1 MSRIY
6 NFSAGP
12 AMLPA
17 EVLARAGD
25 EMLDWRGSGMGVME
39 MSHRGKEFMGIAAEA
54 EKDLRELL
62 AVPANYK
69 VLFLQGG
76 ATLQFAQIPMNLLAG
91 KTKADY
97 VVTGEWSKRAVKE
110 AKSYCD
116 AAVVATSEDKNFT
129 YAPKQWKVRPDAA
142 YVHYCS
148 NETIGGVEFH
158 TVPSTGA
165 VPLVA
170 DASSHFL
177 SRPLDVSK
185 FGLIYAG
192 AQKNAGPAGLTFVIV
207 RDDLIGK
214 ASKGTPSVM
223 DYKAQAD
230 ADSMLNTP
238 ASYSMYVAGL
248 VFKWI
253 KQQGGLAAMEQKN
266 IQKAK
271 LLYDVL
277 DASQFFHNP
286 VAVEDR
292 SRMNVPFTLTDP
304 ALDGEFLKGAEKR
317 GMVQLKGHRS
327 VGGMRASIYNA
338 MPIEGVRELVSY
350 MKEFEQKHG

>member
-1 MSRIY
+1 MSRIF

-25 EMLDWRGSGMGVME
+25 EMLDWHGSGVSVME

-54 EKDLRELL
+54 EKDLRGLL
-62 AVPANYK
+62 AIPAGYK

-76 ATLQFAQIPMNLLAG
+76 ATLQFAQVPMNLLDG
-91 KTKADY
+91 KGKADY
-97 VVTGEWSKRAVKE
+97 VVTGEWSKKAVKE
-110 AKSYCD
+110 ARNYCD
-116 AAVVATSEDKNFT
+116 VAIAASAEEKNFT
-129 YAPKQWKVRPDAA
+129 YAPKKWNVRPDAA

-158 TVPSTGA
+158 QTPSTSI
-165 VPLVA
+165 PLVA

-207 RDDLIGK
+207 REDLIGK
-214 ASKGTPSVM
+214 AAKGTPSVM

-238 ASYSMYVAGL
+238 ATYAMYIAGL
-248 VFKWI
+248 VFKWLQ
-253 KQQGGLAAMEQKN
+253 QQGGLVAIEQKN
-266 IQKAK
+266 VQKAK
-271 LLYDVL
+271 LLYDFL
-277 DASQFFHNP
+277 DQSAFFRNP
-286 VAVEDR
+286 VAKEDR
-292 SRMNVPFTLTDP
+292 SRMNVPFALKDP
-304 ALDGEFLKGAEKR
+304 SLDGTFLQGAEKR
-317 GMVQLKGHRS
+317 GLVQLKGHRS

-338 MPIEGVRELVSY
+338 MPVEGVRELVSY
-350 MKEFEQKHG
+350 MKEFEQEHG

>member
-1 MSRIY
+1 
-6 NFSAGP
+6 
-12 AMLPA
+12 
-17 EVLARAGD
+17 
-25 EMLDWRGSGMGVME
+25 MLDWRGSGMGVME

-54 EKDLRELL
+54 EADLRSLL
-62 AVPANYK
+62 AIPANYK

-91 KTKADY
+91 KGKADY
-97 VVTGEWSKRAVKE
+97 VVTGEWSKKAVKE
-110 AKSYCD
+110 AKNYCD
-116 AAVVATSEDKNFT
+116 VAVAASSEDKNFT

-158 TVPSTGA
+158 TVPSAGA
-165 VPLVA
+165 TPLVA

-214 ASKGTPSVM
+214 AAKGTPSVM

-248 VFKWI
+248 VFKWLQ
-253 KQQGGLAAMEQKN
+253 QQGGLVSIEKTN

-271 LLYDVL
+271 LLYDFL
-277 DASQFFHNP
+277 DASRLFHNP
-286 VAVEDR
+286 VAKEDR
-292 SRMNVPFTLTDP
+292 SRMNVPFTLKDA
-304 ALDGEFLKGAEKR
+304 ALDAEFLQGAEKR

-338 MPIEGVRELVSY
+338 MPLDGVRELVSY
-350 MKEFEQKHG
+350 MKDFEQKHG

>member
-1 MSRIY
+1 MPRIF

-12 AMLPA
+12 AMLPG

-25 EMLDWRGSGMGVME
+25 EMLDWQGSGMSVME

-54 EKDLRELL
+54 EHDLRQLL
-62 AVPANYK
+62 AIPAGYK

-76 ATLQFAQIPMNLLAG
+76 ATLQFAQVPMNLLHG
-91 KTKADY
+91 KGKADY
-97 VVTGEWSKRAVKE
+97 VVTGEWSKKAVKE
-110 AKSYCD
+110 AKNYCD
-116 AAVVATSEDKNFT
+116 VGIAATSEDRNFT
-129 YAPKQWKVRPDAA
+129 YAPKKWNVRPDAA

-158 TVPSTGA
+158 EVVEVKG

-177 SRPLDVSK
+177 SRPVDVSR

-207 RDDLIGK
+207 REDLIGK
-214 ASKGTPSVM
+214 AQKGTPSVM
-223 DYKAQAD
+223 DYKLQAD
-230 ADSMLNTP
+230 AESMLNTP
-238 ASYSMYVAGL
+238 ATYAMYVAGL
-248 VFKWI
+248 VFKWL
-253 KQQGGLAAMEQKN
+253 KQQGGLPAIEQQN
-266 IQKAK
+266 VAKAK
-271 LLYDVL
+271 LLYDFL
-277 DASQFFHNP
+277 DASGFFRNP
-286 VAVEDR
+286 VAKEDR
-292 SRMNVPFTLTDP
+292 SRMNVPFTLAEP
-304 ALDGEFLKGAEKR
+304 ALDDQFLKGAQER

-338 MPIEGVRELVSY
+338 MPLEGVQCLVQY
-350 MKEFEQKHG
+350 MKEFEARHG